1 MNAVVRILH
10 LFSLA
15 SLALL
20 LAWSL
25 VPAQQAGAATV
36 NSAMQ
41 EDKLDS
47 RLSAATITGTLVYHE
62 ITSLT
67 TDPLRVL
74 GLEAPILS
82 ADGNRAVFTIAPG
95 PRPQLSQPHL
105 RN

>member
-1 MNAVVRILH
+1 
-10 LFSLA
+10 
-15 SLALL
+15 
-20 LAWSL
+20 
-25 VPAQQAGAATV
+25 
-36 NSAMQ
+36 MQ

-67 TDPLRVL
+67 TDPLRVV

-95 PRPQLSQPHL
+95 SSDPNFPNRIFVINSDGSEQREIDTYTPSVSAPQ
-105 RN
+105 